1 MIKNP
6 YPGKFIA
13 FEGMD
18 GCGKTTQ
25 CDKAVRYMLAGGE
38 RVLKV
43 KEPNKEVLGGKLI
56 YGLLFGR
63 GAVAF
68 SSMSPLQRQS
78 HYFFNRMQHYVQVV
92 IPALKAGINVLSDRS
107 FASISL
113 EGLLNDNLWE
123 LLLAENYYFE
133 MEEIPF
139 IRPDLIMIYDVDPAI
154 ALQRLS
160 EKDERRRDFFEQ
172 PDKLPRSRQS
182 YLDFA
187 QKFGDFC
194 QVVDAFES
202 ADLVFSR
209 YTRELLQA
217 NFQLREWKQTPEK
230 EEAR

>member
-13 FEGMD
+13 FDGMD

-25 CDKAVRYMLAGGE
+25 CDKAVRYMQAGGE

-63 GAVAF
+63 GPVGFA
-68 SSMSPLQRQS
+68 SMSPLQRQS

-92 IPALKAGINVLSDRS
+92 IPALKSGINVLSDRS

-113 EGLLNDNLWE
+113 EGLLNDDLWQ
-123 LLLAENYYFE
+123 LLFAENYYFE
-133 MEEIPF
+133 MEEVPF
-139 IRPDLIMIYDVDPAI
+139 IRPDLIMIYDVEPTI
-154 ALQRLS
+154 AFQRLS

-172 PDKLPRSRQS
+172 PEKLPQIRRG
-182 YLDFA
+182 YNDFVI
-187 QKFGDFC
+187 KFGDFC
-194 QVVDAFES
+194 QFIDGSES
-202 ADLVFSR
+202 ADLVFSQS
-209 YTRELLQA
+209 TKKLLHEIFPLQA
-217 NFQLREWKQTPEK
+217 WNTGK
-230 EEAR
+230 EENR

>member
-6 YPGKFIA
+6 YSGKFIA

-38 RVLKV
+38 KVLRV

-56 YGLLFGR
+56 YEMLFGR
-63 GAVAF
+63 GSVGF
-68 SSMSPLQRQS
+68 SYMSPLQRQS
-78 HYFFNRMQHYVQVV
+78 HYFFNRMLHYTEVV

-107 FASISL
+107 LASISL
-113 EGLLNDNLWE
+113 EGLVGEDLWQ

-133 MEEIPF
+133 MEEVPF
-139 IRPDLIMIYDVDPAI
+139 IRPDLIMIYDVAPEI

-172 PDKLPRSRQS
+172 PDKLPQTRRS

-187 QKFGDFC
+187 KKFMDFC
-194 QVVDAFES
+194 QVVDASES
-202 ADLVFSR
+202 ADLVFSK

-217 NFQLREWKQTPEK
+217 NFQLRGWKQ
-230 EEAR
+230 A